1 MVDARHPGTR
11 EQGMGDDHNPRQ
23 DHLIKVV
30 LGRLSYPV
38 SSAAP
43 LLETKHRLRNFHVD
57 SFFIFV
63 GIPIGIIF
71 MLRFRSGVDQ
81 LVNRWPGMKL
91 YCFLKCQQ
99 KPPSK
104 HMWLIVECD

>member
-1 MVDARHPGTR
+1 MKAR
-11 EQGMGDDHNPRQ
+11 EQGMGDNHNATRRQ
-23 DHLIKVV
+23 STSIKAG

-43 LLETKHRLRNFHVD
+43 LLETKHKLRNFHVD

-81 LVNRWPGMKL
+81 LVNRCAWNEILLFSDVSIKM
-91 YCFLKCQQ
+91 
-99 KPPSK
+99 SK
-104 HMWLIVECD
+104 QTNMYICG